1 MAAPCFDKAMRSV
14 STARVSESGSSHR
27 AAPPPFTSTAHESA
41 APSFLRVGLEGPSVR
56 SSLFRCHPFV
66 DALNFGPMAARFG
79 GIPKMEARDAL
90 NPGANEA
97 QKQGSNFT
105 HLFLTFGTSPGY
117 SQHEA
122 IYRLVL
128 PIGLPAHHAHPHCP
142 LGHATASHARRIRP
156 WGKPLSVVCSPSR
169 ISRTPKPLNLA

>member
-1 MAAPCFDKAMRSV
+1 MAAPYFDKAMPSA
-14 STARVSESGSSHR
+14 STARVSASGSSHR
-27 AAPPPFTSTAHESA
+27 AAPPPFLTSAAHESA
-41 APSFLRVGLEGPSVR
+41 APSFLTVGLEGPSVR

-79 GIPKMEARDAL
+79 GIPKMEARGAS

-97 QKQGSNFT
+97 QKQGSDFT
-105 HLFLTFGTSPGY
+105 HLWLTFGTRPGY

-128 PIGLPAHHAHPHCP
+128 PIGLPAHHAHPHCRWDTP
-142 LGHATASHARRIRP
+142 RLPTPVGFGPGESLFC
-156 WGKPLSVVCSPSR
+156 LSRGPQN
-169 ISRTPKPLNLA
+169 P